1 MALDS
6 PIGSPSPL
14 TGVRPRPVYGCI
26 REGRTV
32 TIGFVPETSSSGS
45 PPVSRSVEPAAW
57 AGSGVP
63 MLANP
68 RDVIKDLHARHLP
81 SPSTAV
87 VAVYDPD
94 GRIRA
99 SASFTARSGVLDGWE
114 RRNSL
119 LSHLRRVIPHDLR
132 LRHPVRTAVLMVCRD
147 GGPDW
152 TAEDGAWM
160 WGLRD
165 ACTLH
170 GLRCGSY
177 VTLTDDGWNV
187 IGESRAGRT
196 PNARTSVAQHTNA
209 PAHTAEPQTA
219 PLAERRAAAR

>member
-1 MALDS
+1 VA
-6 PIGSPSPL
+6 
-14 TGVRPRPVYGCI
+14 
-26 REGRTV
+26 
-32 TIGFVPETSSSGS
+32 IGFAPDTSDGSSR
-45 PPVSRSVEPAAW
+45 VSRTVEPAEW

-68 RDVIKDLHARHLP
+68 RDVIKDLCARHLP
-81 SPSTAV
+81 SPETAV

-99 SASFTARSGVLDGWE
+99 SASFAGRVGVLDGWE
-114 RRNSL
+114 RRNAL

-132 LRHPVRTAVLMVCRD
+132 LRRPVRTAVLLVCRD
-147 GGPDW
+147 GDPGW

-165 ACTLH
+165 ACALH

-177 VTLTDDGWNV
+177 VTLTGDGWSV
-187 IGESRAGRT
+187 LGESRAGRT
-196 PNARTSVAQHTNA
+196 PRALA
-209 PAHTAEPQTA
+209 PARQA
-219 PLAERRAAAR
+219 PGALLAEGPALPERQAAVR

>member
-1 MALDS
+1 
-6 PIGSPSPL
+6 
-14 TGVRPRPVYGCI
+14 
-26 REGRTV
+26 V
-32 TIGFVPETSSSGS
+32 TIGFVTETSAGTSSLA
-45 PPVSRSVEPAAW
+45 SRNLEAAEW
-57 AGSGVP
+57 ADAGVP
-63 MLANP
+63 LLANP
-68 RDVIKDLHARHLP
+68 RDVVKDLHARHLP

-99 SASFTARSGVLDGWE
+99 SASFSGRIGVLDGWE

-132 LRHPVRTAVLMVCRD
+132 LRRPVRTAVLLLCRE
-147 GGPDW
+147 GTAGW

-177 VTLTDDGWNV
+177 VTLTADGWNV
-187 IGESRAGRT
+187 IGEERAGRT
-196 PNARTSVAQHTNA
+196 PNARSWSRRPGGRA
-209 PAHTAEPQTA
+209 PEQPGQPQ
-219 PLAERRAAAR
+219 PLRRAAAR

>member
-1 MALDS
+1 M
-6 PIGSPSPL
+6 
-14 TGVRPRPVYGCI
+14 
-26 REGRTV
+26 
-32 TIGFVPETSSSGS
+32 TIGFVPETSSTTS
-45 PPVSRSVEPAAW
+45 PRVSRNLEPAEW
-57 AGSGVP
+57 AGTGVP
-63 MLANP
+63 MLASP

-81 SPSTAV
+81 APPTAV

-99 SASFTARSGVLDGWE
+99 SASFAGRDGVLDGWE
-114 RRNSL
+114 RRNAL

-132 LRHPVRTAVLMVCRD
+132 LRRPVRTAVLVVCRD

-152 TAEDGAWM
+152 TTEDGAWM

-177 VTLTDDGWNV
+177 VTLTGDGWNV
-187 IGESRAGRT
+187 IGESRSGRT
-196 PNARTSVAQHTNA
+196 PKAGSAA
-209 PAHTAEPQTA
+209 
-219 PLAERRAAAR
+219 RRADGQASAALPDEPPQPIRQAALR

>member
-1 MALDS
+1 M
-6 PIGSPSPL
+6 
-14 TGVRPRPVYGCI
+14 
-26 REGRTV
+26 
-32 TIGFVPETSSSGS
+32 TIGFVPETSSAGS
-45 PPVSRSVEPAAW
+45 PRVSRSMEPAEW

-63 MLANP
+63 MLASP

-81 SPSTAV
+81 TPSTAV

-99 SASFTARSGVLDGWE
+99 SASFTGRDGVLDGWE
-114 RRNSL
+114 RRNAL

-132 LRHPVRTAVLMVCRD
+132 LRHPVRVAVLMVCRE
-147 GGPDW
+147 GGPGW

-196 PNARTSVAQHTNA
+196 PNAHSA
-209 PAHTAEPQTA
+209 PARSANPPAHA
-219 PLAERRAAAR
+219 PLPQDAPMAGRRAAVR